1 MSIKNSNTPKAKG
14 RKFIPALCNVLGVAI
29 LLFTIVISLPLALPR
44 FLGYDVYN
52 VVSGSM
58 QPAIPIGSVI
68 YVQPYDP
75 VKIKTDD
82 VIAFYVEN
90 TVIVHR
96 VMENKHLE
104 GVFITKGDANPVEDL
119 SDVPYHD
126 VIGKVVFHVPYVG
139 DFLSIF
145 STTTGKVYV
154 LLFAMCGILFNILA
168 GRLRNRS
175 R

>member
-1 MSIKNSNTPKAKG
+1 M
-14 RKFIPALCNVLGVAI
+14 
-29 LLFTIVISLPLALPR
+29 LFTIVISLPLALPR
-44 FLGYDVYN
+44 FLGYDMYN

-58 QPAIPIGSVI
+58 QPAIPVGSVI
-68 YVQPYDP
+68 YVQPSDP
-75 VKIKTDD
+75 AKIKADD
-82 VIAFYVEN
+82 VIAFFVGDS
-90 TVIVHR
+90 VIVHR

-126 VIGKVVFHVPYVG
+126 MIGKVVFHIPYIG

-145 STTTGKVYV
+145 STMTGKIYV
-154 LLFAMCGILFNILA
+154 LLFAMCGIMFNILA
-168 GRLRNRS
+168 GRLRNRT